1 MAISETKICNLALLK
16 LGATRIASLTD
27 GTKNAILCNEFYEPT
42 VDEVLRMHPWNCAI
56 ARASLSAL
64 DDAPDFGYAY
74 QYTLPTSPYC
84 LRVLQMENLD
94 SEFKIE
100 GRALLTN
107 EGTCN
112 IKYIK
117 RITNPTKFDSI
128 LVKAIAA
135 RMATELAYPI
145 AQSKTLKEQIAEEFN
160 LVLRAAT
167 AGLWS
172 PALRGRVDLAK
183 YYNACQKLENM
194 ITRPHGPAF
203 KRPGTY
209 FVREVIGRE
218 HVTNGTFD
226 SDTGWSKGTGWS
238 ITGGK
243 GVGVAGTESDIYQD
257 PGDLVKGEVYEFIF
271 TLSDRTAGSVTPKVG
286 GTSGTART
294 INGTYTERITCGST
308 TVIAVEKSSSFA
320 GKIDNVSVRRVA
332 PKARLESF
340 EFSVI
345 QAYVLE
351 FTDKNLRV
359 YKDKGIILDGGAP
372 VEVSTPYLE
381 ADLFEL
387 QVTQSADIMYIV
399 HPSYAPRK
407 LTRTSHTA
415 WTLSVISFTAS
426 PFSAAGDYPSCVDF
440 YEERLVFANTNNDPQ
455 TIWASKSG
463 DYENMTTGTDDDDAF
478 IYTLAAKG
486 VNPIQWIV
494 PQNVLLIGTKGGEW
508 RMSSSSTEDPITV
521 SNVQVKRQST
531 WGSKN
536 LQALLI
542 NDVVLF
548 VQRAGTKVRELAY
561 SFEKD
566 GYVAP
571 NLTILAE
578 HITKGGI
585 VDMAYQ
591 QEPSALVWSIRADGY
606 LLGMTYER
614 TQDVVGWHPHFTY
627 NGDDLFESVAVIN
640 DTPEDQVWVVVN
652 RTIEGETRRYV
663 EYFKPWAWGNDTK
676 DCFFVDSG
684 LTSDGGN
691 AVNISGATK
700 ANPVV
705 ITASGFSDGDHV
717 KILSVEGMTELNE
730 NVYVVANAGANSFEL
745 NDDDGNNI
753 DGTGFTTY
761 VSGGTA
767 QKVAKTYSG
776 LDHLEGRTVEVLA
789 DGSTQPDC
797 DVSGG
802 EITISNYAN
811 KVHAGLGYTAKL
823 QPMNLEAGQHEGTA
837 QGKIKKISKCTV
849 RLQDTMACKMG
860 TCEDDLEDV
869 LFRSDSDPADAPVP
883 LFTGDK
889 LINAFPGGFN
899 TGGDVLI
906 VSDVALPLTV
916 VAIMPELRTYSG

>member
-1 MAISETKICNLALLK
+1 M
-16 LGATRIASLTD
+16 
-27 GTKNAILCNEFYEPT
+27 
-42 VDEVLRMHPWNCAI
+42 
-56 ARASLSAL
+56 
-64 DDAPDFGYAY
+64 
-74 QYTLPTSPYC
+74 
-84 LRVLQMENLD
+84 
-94 SEFKIE
+94 
-100 GRALLTN
+100 
-107 EGTCN
+107 
-112 IKYIK
+112 
-117 RITNPTKFDSI
+117 
-128 LVKAIAA
+128 
-135 RMATELAYPI
+135 
-145 AQSKTLKEQIAEEFN
+145 
-160 LVLRAAT
+160 
-167 AGLWS
+167 
-172 PALRGRVDLAK
+172 
-183 YYNACQKLENM
+183 
-194 ITRPHGPAF
+194 
-203 KRPGTY
+203 
-209 FVREVIGRE
+209 
-218 HVTNGTFD
+218 
-226 SDTGWSKGTGWS
+226 
-238 ITGGK
+238 
-243 GVGVAGTESDIYQD
+243 
-257 PGDLVKGEVYEFIF
+257 
-271 TLSDRTAGSVTPKVG
+271 
-286 GTSGTART
+286 
-294 INGTYTERITCGST
+294 
-308 TVIAVEKSSSFA
+308 
-320 GKIDNVSVRRVA
+320 
-332 PKARLESF
+332 
-340 EFSVI
+340 
-345 QAYVLE
+345 
-351 FTDKNLRV
+351 
-359 YKDKGIILDGGAP
+359 YKDKGIILDGGDP
-372 VEVSTPYLE
+372 VEISTPYLE
-381 ADLFEL
+381 DDLFEL
-387 QVTQSADIMYIV
+387 QVTQSADTMYIV
-399 HPSYAPRK
+399 HSSYKPQK
-407 LTRTSHTA
+407 LERTSHVD
-415 WTLSVISFTAS
+415 WTLSDIDFTDGPFEKSQTTTAISPSGVSGSITLTSTDDIFLETDIDRLIRLESVGVDEWVTATEYAVDDYVTYDGEDFVCIKTV
-426 PFSAAGDYPSCVDF
+426 PAGGKPTTNELYWKQTGAAGWYWGKITAFTSTKEVTVTIGGDALPNTTAIVNYCLGTWCSVNGYPSCIDF
-440 YEERLVFANTNNDPQ
+440 YEERLFEAGSKAYPQ
-455 TIWASKSG
+455 TIWSSKPG
-463 DYENMTTGTDDDDAF
+463 DYENMSTGTHDDALV
-478 IYTLAAKG
+478 YTLAAKG

-508 RMSSSSTEDPITV
+508 RMSSSSTEDPISM

-548 VQRAGTKVRELAY
+548 VQRAGTKVRELSY

-591 QEPSALVWSIRADGY
+591 QEPSALVWCIRADGY

-640 DTPEDQVWVVVN
+640 DTPEDQVWVAVN
-652 RTIEGETRRYV
+652 RTIEGETRRYI
-663 EYFKPWAWGNDTK
+663 EYFKPWAWGDDTK

-684 LTSDGGN
+684 LTSDGGD

-730 NVYVVANAGANSFEL
+730 NVYVVANAGAHTFEL

-761 VSGGTA
+761 ISGGTA

-797 DVSGG
+797 KVSGG

-837 QGKIKKISKCTV
+837 QGKVKKISKCTV

-916 VAIMPELRTYSG
+916 VAIMPELRTYNG